1 MPLQSNVNVT
11 LRYGAEST
19 FGVASSDAGRLLR
32 RASSTIAP
40 SKDSFTSNE
49 VRSDQQVSD
58 VRHGTRRAQG
68 VLTGDL
74 SLESYDDFFAA
85 VMRSSWVAG
94 VTASQATLL
103 SVTASNSAGTFTFGG
118 GSLLTAGFKVGDVFR
133 FTLGVPAA
141 NLNRNFRITSLTGT
155 VMGVFPKP
163 TDMASQSSFT
173 LGVRGRKLLMG
184 TAMPSF
190 TIEQNMPD
198 LDITEL
204 FTGMRVGELALSL
217 TPAGVA
223 TANFSFQG
231 RDFEVR
237 NLAQAPFFTS
247 PVAET
252 TTGVLSGVQGNV
264 SFNGAVSSV
273 VTQLDLSVNLNLSSQ
288 PVVGS
293 QVVPDIF
300 YGRSV
305 VTGNIS
311 AFIEDISL
319 LNAFINESEI
329 DIVAQLDAAGA
340 DPKDFLTINMQ
351 RVKLTGLNKT
361 IGPDGGVMAS
371 FPFQALLKPGG
382 TGTAFDQSTVVFQ
395 RSNV

>member
-11 LRYGAEST
+11 LRYGAETT
-19 FGVASSDAGRLLR
+19 FGAASSDAGRLLR

-94 VTASQATLL
+94 VTANQATLL

-118 GSLLTAGFKVGDVFR
+118 GSLITSGFKVGDVIR
-133 FTLGVPAA
+133 FPTGVSAA
-141 NLNRNFRITSLTGT
+141 NLNKNFRITSLTAT

-163 TDMASQSSFT
+163 TDMASVSSFT

-184 TAMPSF
+184 TATPSF

-237 NLAQAPFFTS
+237 SGAQAPYFSS
-247 PVAET
+247 PLAET
-252 TTGVLSGVQGNV
+252 TTGVLAGVQGNV

-329 DIVAQLDAAGA
+329 DIVAQLDAAGT

-361 IGPDGGVMAS
+361 IGPDGGVIAS
-371 FPFQALLKPGG
+371 FPFQALLKAGG